1 MLRGLVVTTALFV
14 TGAGMALTAVAFSGD
29 SGDSGD
35 SAAPPLPAAAT
46 AAPSDAA
53 PSDAAPP
60 PPAAANAPGTGTS
73 PKPPNTADLA
83 FALAM
88 VPHHAQAVE
97 MSRLLLAKP
106 DAHHLVTALAERIRA
121 DQEREIGE
129 MNAWLTAWG
138 QDPVPADS
146 RAAADHATHHGGT
159 GGMLTPAQMAALAAA
174 DGPTASRLF
183 LDLMTEHHEGAV
195 AMAQTEAADG
205 ANVYTRNLARHIIT
219 EQQTEILQMS
229 TLATHL

>member
-29 SGDSGD
+29 S
-35 SAAPPLPAAAT
+35 AAPPLPAAAT

-53 PSDAAPP
+53 PPP
-60 PPAAANAPGTGTS
+60 TTAAANAPGTGTAPGTGAS
-73 PKPPNTADLA
+73 PKPPNAADLA

-106 DAHHLVTALAERIRA
+106 DAHHLVTALAERIRT

-129 MNAWLTAWG
+129 MNAWLSAWG

-195 AMAQTEAADG
+195 AMAQAEAADG